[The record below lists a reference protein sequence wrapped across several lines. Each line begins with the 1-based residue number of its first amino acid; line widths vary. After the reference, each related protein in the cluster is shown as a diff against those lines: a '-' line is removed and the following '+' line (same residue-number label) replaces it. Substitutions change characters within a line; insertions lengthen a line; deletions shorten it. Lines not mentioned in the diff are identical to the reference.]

1 MKKKKNDKGK
11 KQKENIIEEDP
22 LSKTNNQLTVV
33 STTGYNMVST
43 TLPNNF
49 FEGLLILEMELN
61 DEFTMEKLL
70 SLVNQYSLAIEFYL
84 DTDPMKAKAYQNRM
98 EYLLTNKDTLVQLQR
113 QKLRKNNENNNEN
126 EKKDKI
132 IRRSTQFN
140 KTKAYVKLKQEDI
153 KSEDISKKVNKVLDT
168 GNLKDD
174 EKKNVINLIEDDIKR
189 QDESWKSKYKSKK
202 KNKLRNSSK
211 INIGGAL
218 LLKKKFFGDKKSDLS
233 LKSSY
238 SGDLN
243 KKNKQI
249 NEMSADN
256 LYEIKEDNN
265 IIEEE
270 KEDQNNEQ
278 NEIVEHKENNEINGE
293 KKEEGKGEKAQ
304 EEKKDGEDNK
314 NENNKDDNKEES
326 KEKKDEDDKNEINK
340 DINLDD
346 LKEVDE
352 EKIEEKK
359 EDENKIEEN
368 KEEENKIVEEKKEEE
383 NKIEEKKE
391 EEKKEEEKK
400 EEEKKEEEKKEEEN
414 KIVDKK
420 KEDESVINTN
430 EKNED
435 NKEINIL
442 ESFDPN
448 SLPSTINRTSIL
460 DEDMI
465 RKIKPDDEIAQSIE
479 DQIKYLQNLV
489 TNLVK
494 EDDHNKNDND
504 NDNDNDNEEGEENED
519 NKGSEKDN
527 LNLNKIIE
535 NKENKD
541 DKQELMDSKINKIP
555 AKFQSTYYQ
564 VESLINEYMNDF
576 NEFYYKEIFE
586 QFSSQLRELYE
597 LKYKKY
603 IEIRN
608 EYHTQI
614 KENEYLLDNDEN
626 LNEEKKA
633 EIQQTID
640 SLNEE
645 QQHQIAIIEDE
656 FNRKIIDK
664 ITEFKLNSF
673 KKNSGIQLME
683 EQVKLD
689 IYSLINDSFY

>member
-11 KQKENIIEEDP
+11 KSKDNIIEEEP
-22 LSKTNNQLTVV
+22 LSRSNNQLTVV

-43 TLPNNF
+43 TLPKNF

-70 SLVNQYSLAIEFYL
+70 TLVNQYSLAIEFYL
-84 DTDPMKAKAYQNRM
+84 ETDPMKAKAYQNRM

-113 QKLRKNNENNNEN
+113 QKMRKNNENNNEN
-126 EKKDKI
+126 EKNAKI

-140 KTKAYVKLKQEDI
+140 KTKTYVKLKQEDI

-174 EKKNVINLIEDDIKR
+174 EKKNVINLIEEDIKK
-189 QDESWKSKYKSKK
+189 QDESWKNKYKRKK
-202 KNKLRNSSK
+202 KNKLRNSTK
-211 INIGGAL
+211 VNLGGAL

-238 SGDLN
+238 SGDLS
-243 KKNKQI
+243 KKNKKE
-249 NEMSADN
+249 NNLSAGG

-270 KEDQNNEQ
+270 KEEAKGKENGKMEQ
-278 NEIVEHKENNEINGE
+278 KENNNIIEA
-293 KKEEGKGEKAQ
+293 KKEEENEEKIQ
-304 EEKKDGEDNK
+304 EEKKDE
-314 NENNKDDNKEES
+314 ENNKDEDN
-326 KEKKDEDDKNEINK
+326 NNF
-340 DINLDD
+340 NLDD
-346 LKEVDE
+346 LKEVGE
-352 EKIEEKK
+352 EKIEEENKIEEKK
-359 EDENKIEEN
+359 EEENKIEEKKEEGN
-368 KEEENKIVEEKKEEE
+368 KIVEEKKEEENKIVEEKKEEE
-383 NKIEEKKE
+383 N
-391 EEKKEEEKK
+391 
-400 EEEKKEEEKKEEEN
+400 
-414 KIVDKK
+414 
-420 KEDESVINTN
+420 VINTN
-430 EKNED
+430 EKEED

-448 SLPSTINRTSIL
+448 SLPSTMNRTSIL

-465 RKIKPDDEIAQSIE
+465 RKIKPDDEISKSIE
-479 DQIKYLQNLV
+479 DQIKYLQNMVSNLEAKD
-489 TNLVK
+489 TN
-494 EDDHNKNDND
+494 NKNDND
-504 NDNDNDNEEGEENED
+504 NDNEEDEENED
-519 NKGSEKDN
+519 NKDSEKDIIN
-527 LNLNKIIE
+527 INKT
-535 NKENKD
+535 KEKDNKD
-541 DKQELMDSKINKIP
+541 DKKELMDSKINQIP
-555 AKFQSTYYQ
+555 AKFQSAYYQ
-564 VESLINEYMNDF
+564 VESLMNEYMNDF

-626 LNEEKKA
+626 LNEEKKTK
-633 EIQQTID
+633 IQQTID

-645 QQHQIAIIEDE
+645 QQHQIATIEDE
-656 FNRKIIDK
+656 FNRKIVDK
-664 ITEFKLNSF
+664 ISEFKLNSF

>member
-11 KQKENIIEEDP
+11 KSKDNIIEEEP
-22 LSKTNNQLTVV
+22 LSRSNNQLTVV

-43 TLPNNF
+43 TLPKNF

-70 SLVNQYSLAIEFYL
+70 TLVNQYSLAIEFYL
-84 DTDPMKAKAYQNRM
+84 ETDPMKAKAYQNRM

-113 QKLRKNNENNNEN
+113 QKMRKNNENNNEN
-126 EKKDKI
+126 EKNAKI

-140 KTKAYVKLKQEDI
+140 KTKTYVKLKQEDI

-174 EKKNVINLIEDDIKR
+174 EKKNVINLIEEDIKK
-189 QDESWKSKYKSKK
+189 QDESWKNKYKRKK
-202 KNKLRNSSK
+202 KNKLRNSTK
-211 INIGGAL
+211 VNLGGAL

-238 SGDLN
+238 SGDLS
-243 KKNKQI
+243 KKNKKE
-249 NEMSADN
+249 NNLSAGG

-270 KEDQNNEQ
+270 KEEAKGKENGKMEQ
-278 NEIVEHKENNEINGE
+278 KENNNIIEA
-293 KKEEGKGEKAQ
+293 KKEEEKEEKIQ
-304 EEKKDGEDNK
+304 EEKKDE
-314 NENNKDDNKEES
+314 ENNKDEDN
-326 KEKKDEDDKNEINK
+326 NNF
-340 DINLDD
+340 NLDD
-346 LKEVDE
+346 LKEVGE
-352 EKIEEKK
+352 EKIEEENKMEEKIEEENKIEEKK
-359 EDENKIEEN
+359 EEGNKIVEEK

-383 NKIEEKKE
+383 NKIV
-391 EEKKEEEKK
+391 
-400 EEEKKEEEKKEEEN
+400 EEKKEEEN
-414 KIVDKK
+414 
-420 KEDESVINTN
+420 VINTN
-430 EKNED
+430 EKEED

-448 SLPSTINRTSIL
+448 SLPSTMNRTSIL

-465 RKIKPDDEIAQSIE
+465 RKIKPDDEISKSIE
-479 DQIKYLQNLV
+479 DQIKYLQNMVSNLEAKD
-489 TNLVK
+489 TN
-494 EDDHNKNDND
+494 NKNDND
-504 NDNDNDNEEGEENED
+504 NDNEEDEENED
-519 NKGSEKDN
+519 NKDSEKDIIN
-527 LNLNKIIE
+527 INKT
-535 NKENKD
+535 KEKDNKD
-541 DKQELMDSKINKIP
+541 DKKELMDSKINQIP
-555 AKFQSTYYQ
+555 AKFQSAYYQ
-564 VESLINEYMNDF
+564 VESLMNEYMNDF

-626 LNEEKKA
+626 LNEEKKT

-645 QQHQIAIIEDE
+645 QQHQIATIEDE
-656 FNRKIIDK
+656 FNRKIVDK
-664 ITEFKLNSF
+664 ISEFKLNSF

>member
-11 KQKENIIEEDP
+11 KSKDNIIEEEP
-22 LSKTNNQLTVV
+22 LSRSNNQLTVV

-43 TLPNNF
+43 TLPKNF

-70 SLVNQYSLAIEFYL
+70 TLVNQYSLAIEFYL
-84 DTDPMKAKAYQNRM
+84 ETDPMKAKAYQNRM

-113 QKLRKNNENNNEN
+113 QKMRKNNENNNEN
-126 EKKDKI
+126 EKNAKI

-140 KTKAYVKLKQEDI
+140 KTKTYVKLKQEDI

-174 EKKNVINLIEDDIKR
+174 EKKNVINLIEEDIKK
-189 QDESWKSKYKSKK
+189 QDESWKNKYKKKK
-202 KNKLRNSSK
+202 KNKLRNSTK
-211 INIGGAL
+211 VNLGGAL

-238 SGDLN
+238 SGDLS
-243 KKNKQI
+243 KKNKKE
-249 NEMSADN
+249 NNLSAGG

-270 KEDQNNEQ
+270 KEEAKGKENGKMEQ
-278 NEIVEHKENNEINGE
+278 KENNNIIEA
-293 KKEEGKGEKAQ
+293 KKEEEKEEKIQ
-304 EEKKDGEDNK
+304 EEKKDE
-314 NENNKDDNKEES
+314 ENNKDEDN
-326 KEKKDEDDKNEINK
+326 NNF
-340 DINLDD
+340 NLDD
-346 LKEVDE
+346 LKEVGE
-352 EKIEEKK
+352 EKIEEENKIEEKK
-359 EDENKIEEN
+359 EEENKIEEKKEEGN
-368 KEEENKIVEEKKEEE
+368 KIVEEKKEEENKIVEEKKEEGNKIVEEKKEEENKIVEEKKEEE
-383 NKIEEKKE
+383 N
-391 EEKKEEEKK
+391 
-400 EEEKKEEEKKEEEN
+400 
-414 KIVDKK
+414 
-420 KEDESVINTN
+420 VINTN
-430 EKNED
+430 EKEED

-448 SLPSTINRTSIL
+448 SLPSTMNRTSIL

-465 RKIKPDDEIAQSIE
+465 RKIKPDDEISKSIE
-479 DQIKYLQNLV
+479 DQIKYLQNMVSNLEAKD
-489 TNLVK
+489 TN
-494 EDDHNKNDND
+494 NKNDND
-504 NDNDNDNEEGEENED
+504 NDNEEDEENED
-519 NKGSEKDN
+519 NKDSEKDIIN
-527 LNLNKIIE
+527 INKT
-535 NKENKD
+535 KEKDNKD
-541 DKQELMDSKINKIP
+541 DKKELMDSKINQIP
-555 AKFQSTYYQ
+555 AKFQSAYYQ
-564 VESLINEYMNDF
+564 VESLMNEYMNDF

-626 LNEEKKA
+626 LNEEKKT

-645 QQHQIAIIEDE
+645 QQHQIATIEDE
-656 FNRKIIDK
+656 FNRKIVDK
-664 ITEFKLNSF
+664 ISEFKLNSF

>member
-1 MKKKKNDKGK
+1 MKKKNDKNK
-11 KQKENIIEEDP
+11 KTKGEIVEEET
-22 LSKTNNQLTVV
+22 LSRSNNQLTVV

-43 TLPNNF
+43 TLPKNF

-70 SLVNQYSLAIEFYL
+70 TLVNQYSLAIEFYL
-84 DTDPMKAKAYQNRM
+84 ETDPMKAKAYQNRM

-113 QKLRKNNENNNEN
+113 QKNKKNNENNGN
-126 EKKDKI
+126 EKNEKNSKI

-140 KTKAYVKLKQEDI
+140 KTKTYVKLKQEDI
-153 KSEDISKKVNKVLDT
+153 RSEDISKKVNKVLDT

-174 EKKNVINLIEDDIKR
+174 EKKNVINLIEEDIKK
-189 QDESWKSKYKSKK
+189 QDESWKNKYKKK
-202 KNKLRNSSK
+202 RKNKLRNSTK
-211 INIGGAL
+211 VNIGGAL
-218 LLKKKFFGDKKSDLS
+218 LLKKKFFGDKKSDLA
-233 LKSSY
+233 LRSSY
-238 SGDLN
+238 SGDLT
-243 KKNKQI
+243 KKNKKENKI
-249 NEMSADN
+249 VVGN

-265 IIEEE
+265 ANEEE
-270 KEDQNNEQ
+270 KEEQ
-278 NEIVEHKENNEINGE
+278 KDKKNEIVENKENNNIIEE
-293 KKEEGKGEKAQ
+293 KKE

-314 NENNKDDNKEES
+314 DENNN
-326 KEKKDEDDKNEINK
+326 NF
-340 DINLDD
+340 NLDD
-346 LKEVDE
+346 LEEVDE

-359 EDENKIEEN
+359 EDDKKEGENKIVEEK

-383 NKIEEKKE
+383 NKIVEEIV
-391 EEKKEEEKK
+391 
-400 EEEKKEEEKKEEEN
+400 EEKKEEEN
-414 KIVDKK
+414 KIVEEK
-420 KEDESVINTN
+420 KEEENKIIEEKKEEENKIVEEKKEGENVINTN
-430 EKNED
+430 EKEED
-435 NKEINIL
+435 KEINIL

-448 SLPSTINRTSIL
+448 SLPPSMNRTSIL

-465 RKIKPDDEIAQSIE
+465 RKIKPDDEISKSIE
-479 DQIKYLQNLV
+479 DQIKYLQNMV
-489 TNLVK
+489 SNLETK
-494 EDDHNKNDND
+494 DANNKNDND
-504 NDNDNDNEEGEENED
+504 NDNEEDEENED
-519 NKGSEKDN
+519 NKDSEKGITN
-527 LNLNKIIE
+527 INKIIE

-541 DKQELMDSKINKIP
+541 DKKELIDSKVSQIP

-564 VESLINEYMNDF
+564 VESLMNEYMNDF

-626 LNEEKKA
+626 LNEEKKT

-645 QQHQIAIIEDE
+645 QQHQIATIEDE

-664 ITEFKLNSF
+664 ISEFKLNSF
-673 KKNSGIQLME
+673 KKNSGIQLLE

-689 IYSLINDSFY
+689 IYSLINESFY

>member
-11 KQKENIIEEDP
+11 KSKDNIIEEEP
-22 LSKTNNQLTVV
+22 LSRSNNQLTVV

-43 TLPNNF
+43 TLPKNF

-70 SLVNQYSLAIEFYL
+70 TLVNQYSLAIEFYL
-84 DTDPMKAKAYQNRM
+84 ETDPMKAKAYQNRM

-113 QKLRKNNENNNEN
+113 QKMRKNNENNNEN
-126 EKKDKI
+126 EKNAKI

-140 KTKAYVKLKQEDI
+140 KTKTYVKLKQEDI

-174 EKKNVINLIEDDIKR
+174 EKKNVINLIEEDIKK
-189 QDESWKSKYKSKK
+189 QDESWKNKYKKKK
-202 KNKLRNSSK
+202 KNKLRNSTK
-211 INIGGAL
+211 VNLGGAL

-238 SGDLN
+238 SGDLS
-243 KKNKQI
+243 KKNKKE
-249 NEMSADN
+249 NNLSAGG

-270 KEDQNNEQ
+270 KEEAKGKENGKMEQ
-278 NEIVEHKENNEINGE
+278 KENNNIIEA
-293 KKEEGKGEKAQ
+293 KKEEEKEEKIQ
-304 EEKKDGEDNK
+304 EEKKDE
-314 NENNKDDNKEES
+314 ENNKDEDN
-326 KEKKDEDDKNEINK
+326 NNF
-340 DINLDD
+340 NLDD
-346 LKEVDE
+346 LKEVGE
-352 EKIEEKK
+352 EKIEEENKIEEKK
-359 EDENKIEEN
+359 EEENKIEEKKEEGN
-368 KEEENKIVEEKKEEE
+368 KIVEEKKEEENKIVEEKKEEE
-383 NKIEEKKE
+383 NKIV
-391 EEKKEEEKK
+391 
-400 EEEKKEEEKKEEEN
+400 EEKKEEEN
-414 KIVDKK
+414 
-420 KEDESVINTN
+420 VINTN
-430 EKNED
+430 EKEED

-448 SLPSTINRTSIL
+448 SLPSTMNRTSIL

-465 RKIKPDDEIAQSIE
+465 RKIKPDDEISKSIE
-479 DQIKYLQNLV
+479 DQIKYLQNMVSNLEAKD
-489 TNLVK
+489 TN
-494 EDDHNKNDND
+494 NKNDND
-504 NDNDNDNEEGEENED
+504 NDNEEDEENED
-519 NKGSEKDN
+519 NKDSEKDIIN
-527 LNLNKIIE
+527 INKT
-535 NKENKD
+535 KEKDNKD
-541 DKQELMDSKINKIP
+541 DKKELMDSKINQIP
-555 AKFQSTYYQ
+555 AKFQSAYYQ
-564 VESLINEYMNDF
+564 VESLMNEYMNDF

-626 LNEEKKA
+626 LNEEKKT

-645 QQHQIAIIEDE
+645 QQHQIATIEDE

-664 ITEFKLNSF
+664 ISSKYGFKFSNRRCP
-673 KKNSGIQLME
+673 Q
-683 EQVKLD
+683 
-689 IYSLINDSFY
+689 

>member
-11 KQKENIIEEDP
+11 KSKDNIIEEEP
-22 LSKTNNQLTVV
+22 LSRSNNQLTVV

-43 TLPNNF
+43 TLPKNF

-70 SLVNQYSLAIEFYL
+70 TLVNQYSLAIEFYL
-84 DTDPMKAKAYQNRM
+84 ETDPMKAKAYQNRM

-113 QKLRKNNENNNEN
+113 QKMRKNNENNNEN
-126 EKKDKI
+126 EKNAKI

-140 KTKAYVKLKQEDI
+140 KTKTYVKLKQEDI

-174 EKKNVINLIEDDIKR
+174 EKKNVINLIEEDIKK
-189 QDESWKSKYKSKK
+189 QDESWKNKYKRKK
-202 KNKLRNSSK
+202 KNKLRNSTK
-211 INIGGAL
+211 VNLGGAL

-238 SGDLN
+238 SGDLS
-243 KKNKQI
+243 KKNKKE
-249 NEMSADN
+249 NNLSAGG

-270 KEDQNNEQ
+270 KEEAKGKENGKMEQ
-278 NEIVEHKENNEINGE
+278 KENNNIIEA
-293 KKEEGKGEKAQ
+293 KKEEEKEEKIQ
-304 EEKKDGEDNK
+304 EEKKDE
-314 NENNKDDNKEES
+314 ENNKDEDN
-326 KEKKDEDDKNEINK
+326 NNF
-340 DINLDD
+340 NLDD
-346 LKEVDE
+346 LKEVGE
-352 EKIEEKK
+352 EKIEEENKIEEKK
-359 EDENKIEEN
+359 EDENKIEEKKEEGN
-368 KEEENKIVEEKKEEE
+368 KIVEEKKEEENKIVEEKKEEE
-383 NKIEEKKE
+383 NKIV
-391 EEKKEEEKK
+391 
-400 EEEKKEEEKKEEEN
+400 EEKKEEEN
-414 KIVDKK
+414 
-420 KEDESVINTN
+420 VINTN
-430 EKNED
+430 EKEED

-448 SLPSTINRTSIL
+448 SLPSTMNRTSIL

-465 RKIKPDDEIAQSIE
+465 RKIKPDDEISKSIE
-479 DQIKYLQNLV
+479 DQIKYLQNMVSNLEAKD
-489 TNLVK
+489 TN
-494 EDDHNKNDND
+494 NKNDND
-504 NDNDNDNEEGEENED
+504 NDNEEDEENED
-519 NKGSEKDN
+519 NKDSEKDIIN
-527 LNLNKIIE
+527 INKT
-535 NKENKD
+535 KEKDNKD
-541 DKQELMDSKINKIP
+541 DKKELMDSKINQIP
-555 AKFQSTYYQ
+555 AKFQSAYYQ
-564 VESLINEYMNDF
+564 VESLMNEYMNDF

-626 LNEEKKA
+626 LNEEKKT

-645 QQHQIAIIEDE
+645 QQHQIATIEDE
-656 FNRKIIDK
+656 FNRKIVDK
-664 ITEFKLNSF
+664 ISEFKLNSF

>member
-11 KQKENIIEEDP
+11 KSKDNIIEEEP
-22 LSKTNNQLTVV
+22 LSRSNNQLTVV

-43 TLPNNF
+43 TLPKNF

-70 SLVNQYSLAIEFYL
+70 TLVNQYSLAIEFYL
-84 DTDPMKAKAYQNRM
+84 ETDPMKAKAYQNRM

-113 QKLRKNNENNNEN
+113 QKMRKNNENNNEN
-126 EKKDKI
+126 EKNAKI

-140 KTKAYVKLKQEDI
+140 KTKTYVKLKQEDI

-174 EKKNVINLIEDDIKR
+174 EKKNVINLIEEDIKK
-189 QDESWKSKYKSKK
+189 QDESWKNKYKRKK
-202 KNKLRNSSK
+202 KNKLRNSTK
-211 INIGGAL
+211 VNLGGAL

-238 SGDLN
+238 IGDLN
-243 KKNKQI
+243 KKNKKE
-249 NEMSADN
+249 NNLSAGG

-270 KEDQNNEQ
+270 KEEAKGKENGKMEQ
-278 NEIVEHKENNEINGE
+278 KENNNIIEA
-293 KKEEGKGEKAQ
+293 KKEEEKEEKIQ
-304 EEKKDGEDNK
+304 EEKKDE
-314 NENNKDDNKEES
+314 ENNKDEDN
-326 KEKKDEDDKNEINK
+326 NNF
-340 DINLDD
+340 NLDD
-346 LKEVDE
+346 LKEVGE
-352 EKIEEKK
+352 EKIEEENKIEEKK
-359 EDENKIEEN
+359 EDENKIEEKKEEGN
-368 KEEENKIVEEKKEEE
+368 KIVEEKKEEENKIVEEKKEEE
-383 NKIEEKKE
+383 N
-391 EEKKEEEKK
+391 
-400 EEEKKEEEKKEEEN
+400 
-414 KIVDKK
+414 
-420 KEDESVINTN
+420 VINTN
-430 EKNED
+430 EKEED

-448 SLPSTINRTSIL
+448 SLPSTMNRTSIL

-465 RKIKPDDEIAQSIE
+465 RKIKPDDEISKSIE
-479 DQIKYLQNLV
+479 DQIKYLQNMVSNLEAKD
-489 TNLVK
+489 TN
-494 EDDHNKNDND
+494 NKNDND
-504 NDNDNDNEEGEENED
+504 NDNEEDEENED
-519 NKGSEKDN
+519 NKDSEKDIIN
-527 LNLNKIIE
+527 INKT
-535 NKENKD
+535 KEKDNKD
-541 DKQELMDSKINKIP
+541 DKKELMDSKINQIP
-555 AKFQSTYYQ
+555 AKFQSAYYQ
-564 VESLINEYMNDF
+564 VESLMNEYMNDF

-626 LNEEKKA
+626 LNEEKKT

-645 QQHQIAIIEDE
+645 QQHQIATIEDE
-656 FNRKIIDK
+656 FNRKIVDK
-664 ITEFKLNSF
+664 ISEFKLNSF

-689 IYSLINDSFY
+689 IYSLINESFY

>member
-11 KQKENIIEEDP
+11 KSKDNIIEEEP
-22 LSKTNNQLTVV
+22 LSRSNNQLTVV

-43 TLPNNF
+43 TLPKNF

-70 SLVNQYSLAIEFYL
+70 TLVNQYSLAIEFYL
-84 DTDPMKAKAYQNRM
+84 ETDPMKAKAYQNRM

-113 QKLRKNNENNNEN
+113 QKMRKNNENNNEN
-126 EKKDKI
+126 EKNAKI

-140 KTKAYVKLKQEDI
+140 KTKTYVKLKQEDI

-174 EKKNVINLIEDDIKR
+174 EKKNVINLIEEDIKK
-189 QDESWKSKYKSKK
+189 QDESWKNKYKKKK
-202 KNKLRNSSK
+202 KNKLRNSTK
-211 INIGGAL
+211 VNLGGAL

-238 SGDLN
+238 SGDLS
-243 KKNKQI
+243 KKNKKE
-249 NEMSADN
+249 NNLSAGG

-270 KEDQNNEQ
+270 KEEAKGKENGKMEQ
-278 NEIVEHKENNEINGE
+278 KENNNIIEA
-293 KKEEGKGEKAQ
+293 KKEEEKEEKIQ
-304 EEKKDGEDNK
+304 EEKKDE
-314 NENNKDDNKEES
+314 ENNKDEDN
-326 KEKKDEDDKNEINK
+326 NNF
-340 DINLDD
+340 NLDD
-346 LKEVDE
+346 LKEVGE
-352 EKIEEKK
+352 EKIEEENKIEEKK
-359 EDENKIEEN
+359 EEENKIEEKKEEGN
-368 KEEENKIVEEKKEEE
+368 KIVEEKKEEENKIVEEKKEEE
-383 NKIEEKKE
+383 N
-391 EEKKEEEKK
+391 
-400 EEEKKEEEKKEEEN
+400 
-414 KIVDKK
+414 
-420 KEDESVINTN
+420 VINTN
-430 EKNED
+430 EKEED

-448 SLPSTINRTSIL
+448 SLPSTMNRTSIL

-465 RKIKPDDEIAQSIE
+465 RKIKPDDEISKSIE
-479 DQIKYLQNLV
+479 DQIKYLQNMVSNLEAKD
-489 TNLVK
+489 TN
-494 EDDHNKNDND
+494 NKNDND
-504 NDNDNDNEEGEENED
+504 NDNEEDEENED
-519 NKGSEKDN
+519 NKDSEKDIIN
-527 LNLNKIIE
+527 INKT
-535 NKENKD
+535 KEKDNKD
-541 DKQELMDSKINKIP
+541 DKKELMDSKINQIP
-555 AKFQSTYYQ
+555 AKFQSAYYQ
-564 VESLINEYMNDF
+564 VESLMNEYMNDF

-626 LNEEKKA
+626 LNEEKKT

-645 QQHQIAIIEDE
+645 QQHQIATIEDE
-656 FNRKIIDK
+656 FNRKIVDK
-664 ITEFKLNSF
+664 ISEFKLNSF

>member
-11 KQKENIIEEDP
+11 KSKDNIIEEEP
-22 LSKTNNQLTVV
+22 LSRSNNQLTVV

-43 TLPNNF
+43 TLPKNF

-70 SLVNQYSLAIEFYL
+70 TLVNQYSLAIEFYL
-84 DTDPMKAKAYQNRM
+84 ETDPMKAKAYQNRM

-113 QKLRKNNENNNEN
+113 QKMRKNNENNNEN
-126 EKKDKI
+126 EKNAKI

-140 KTKAYVKLKQEDI
+140 KTKTYVKLKQEDI

-174 EKKNVINLIEDDIKR
+174 EKKNVINLIEEDIKK
-189 QDESWKSKYKSKK
+189 QDESWKNKYKKKK
-202 KNKLRNSSK
+202 KNKLRNSTK
-211 INIGGAL
+211 VNLGGAL

-238 SGDLN
+238 SGDLS
-243 KKNKQI
+243 KKNKKES
-249 NEMSADN
+249 NLSAGG

-270 KEDQNNEQ
+270 KEEAKGKENGKMEQ
-278 NEIVEHKENNEINGE
+278 KENNNIIEA
-293 KKEEGKGEKAQ
+293 KKEEEKEEKIQ
-304 EEKKDGEDNK
+304 EEKKDE
-314 NENNKDDNKEES
+314 ENNKDDDN
-326 KEKKDEDDKNEINK
+326 NNF
-340 DINLDD
+340 NLDD
-346 LKEVDE
+346 LKEVGE
-352 EKIEEKK
+352 EKIEEENKIEGKIEEENKIEEKK
-359 EDENKIEEN
+359 EEGNKIVEEK

-383 NKIEEKKE
+383 N
-391 EEKKEEEKK
+391 
-400 EEEKKEEEKKEEEN
+400 
-414 KIVDKK
+414 
-420 KEDESVINTN
+420 VINTN
-430 EKNED
+430 EKEED

-448 SLPSTINRTSIL
+448 SLPSTMNRTSIL

-465 RKIKPDDEIAQSIE
+465 RKIKPDDEISKSIE
-479 DQIKYLQNLV
+479 DQIKYLQNMVSNLEAKD
-489 TNLVK
+489 TN
-494 EDDHNKNDND
+494 NKNDND
-504 NDNDNDNEEGEENED
+504 NDNEEDEENED
-519 NKGSEKDN
+519 NKDSEKDIIN
-527 LNLNKIIE
+527 INKT
-535 NKENKD
+535 KEKDNKD
-541 DKQELMDSKINKIP
+541 DKKELMDSKINQIP
-555 AKFQSTYYQ
+555 AKFQSAYYQ
-564 VESLINEYMNDF
+564 VESLMNEYMNDF

-626 LNEEKKA
+626 LNEEKKT

-645 QQHQIAIIEDE
+645 QQHQIATIEDE
-656 FNRKIIDK
+656 FNRKIVDK
-664 ITEFKLNSF
+664 ISEFKLNSF